1 MEITTYPLN
10 NIEYSAEDAELFHVT
25 RTSGIYAKNSFDYSV
40 TGADN
45 TIIIGTGIGW
55 IKNSEFAG
63 KVIALKDR
71 ASLDMGLPDS
81 VYPRIDA
88 IVIQFDA
95 NMNATN
101 IVVKK
106 GTASSEPIPPEVSR
120 DEAVY
125 ELHLYHVRREAGS
138 LSITP
143 SNITDLRL
151 NSSYCGLMAD
161 SVTSIDTY
169 AIEKQV
175 ADLIK
180 SLQNE
185 ISNVKDGSAY
195 LLRDGSTRMTGNL
208 QMDGN
213 TITGLGTPV
222 NDNDAVPKNY
232 VMPAIESE
240 EHPGCYYHT
249 VDGAIEWINPPLV
262 PGVEYRT
269 TEKYNG
275 KPVYRKLV
283 SYTHSGQMGNSSSST
298 DFTIPHGIT
307 GFGSLVRIIT
317 VANANSQWPYVG
329 STGGIMNAGD
339 VSETDITVRAYK
351 TYFNSPTIL
360 FDVAYTKE

>member
-1 MEITTYPLN
+1 MALVTYPLN

-88 IVIQFDA
+88 IVIQFDT

-195 LLRDGSTRMTGNL
+195 LLRDGSTRMAGNL

-213 TITGLGTPV
+213 TVTGLGTPV

-269 TEKYNG
+269 TERFTER
-275 KPVYRKLV
+275 PVYTKFVQLGV
-283 SYTHSGQMGNSSSST
+283 AASGQSIVQWHEDSAASPIRHTARFYTQTLPLISSDGTHTTEVRLVGT
-298 DFTIPHGIT
+298 DAYIFCVENWVIT
-307 GFGSLVRIIT
+307 SGAPIWLQV
-317 VANANSQWPYVG
+317 WY
-329 STGGIMNAGD
+329 
-339 VSETDITVRAYK
+339 YK
-351 TYFNSPTIL
+351 
-360 FDVAYTKE
+360 

>member
-45 TIIIGTGIGW
+45 TIVIGTGIGW

-71 ASLDMGLPDS
+71 VSLDIGLPDS

-101 IVVKK
+101 IIVKN

-120 DEAVY
+120 DETVY
-125 ELHLYHVRREAGS
+125 ELHLYHIKREAGS
-138 LSITP
+138 LSITH

-195 LLRDGSTRMTGNL
+195 LIRDGSTGMTGDL
-208 QMDGN
+208 QMNGN
-213 TITGLGTPV
+213 KVTGLGAPED
-222 NDNDAVPKNY
+222 DNDAVPKNY
-232 VMPAIESE
+232 VMPAVESE
-240 EHPGCYYHT
+240 VHPGCYYHL
-249 VDGAIEWINPPLV
+249 VDGEEEWINPPMRV
-262 PGVEYRT
+262 ATEYRT
-269 TEKYNG
+269 TERWGNGQTVYAYWFVVGYLAAGQASISHGLKNVNLVLSVEVYNNEKENVTNYEG
-275 KPVYRKLV
+275 IYFFATR
-283 SYTHSGQMGNSSSST
+283 SDINFNNSSAMGHLWIRMT
-298 DFTIPHGIT
+298 
-307 GFGSLVRIIT
+307 
-317 VANANSQWPYVG
+317 YVK
-329 STGGIMNAGD
+329 N
-339 VSETDITVRAYK
+339 K
-351 TYFNSPTIL
+351 
-360 FDVAYTKE
+360 

>member
-71 ASLDMGLPDS
+71 DSLDMGLPDS

-120 DEAVY
+120 DETVY
-125 ELHLYHVRREAGS
+125 ELHLYHVKREAGS

-195 LLRDGSTRMTGNL
+195 LLRDGSTKMTGNL

-213 TITGLGTPV
+213 TITGLGAPV

-240 EHPGCYYHT
+240 EHPGCYYRT
-249 VDGAIEWINPPLV
+249 VDGVTEWINPPMEA
-262 PGVEYRT
+262 GAEYRT
-269 TEKYNG
+269 TERYLGKVVYVKLYDCGTATNG
-275 KPVYRKLV
+275 KVVANGLGNYKVVKYDCENRPFFFGATVG
-283 SYTHSGQMGNSSSST
+283 TSGQFNIWVAVAKS
-298 DFTIPHGIT
+298 GIHIYCGT
-307 GFGSLVRIIT
+307 SAVGEQVYCRI
-317 VANANSQWPYVG
+317 Y
-329 STGGIMNAGD
+329 
-339 VSETDITVRAYK
+339 
-351 TYFNSPTIL
+351 
-360 FDVAYTKE
+360 YTKD

>member
-1 MEITTYPLN
+1 MELTTYPLN

-25 RTSGIYAKNSFDYSV
+25 RTSGVYAKNSFDYSV

-63 KVIALKDR
+63 KVIALKDK

-88 IVIQFDA
+88 IVIQFYA

-101 IVVKK
+101 IVVKN
-106 GTASSEPIPPEVSR
+106 GTASSEPIPPEISR

-125 ELHLYHVRREAGS
+125 ELHLYHVKREAGS

-161 SVTSIDTY
+161 SITSIDTY

-185 ISNVKDGSAY
+185 ISNVKDGSTY
-195 LLRDGSTRMTGNL
+195 LLRDGSTGMTGNL

-213 TITGLGTPV
+213 TITGLGAPV

-240 EHPGCYYHT
+240 AHPGCYYRT
-249 VDGAIEWINPPLV
+249 VDGVTEWINPPMAV
-262 PGVEYRT
+262 GVEYRT
-269 TEKYNG
+269 TERYLG
-275 KPVYRKLV
+275 SPVYAKLIDA
-283 SYTHSGQMGNSSSST
+283 GILPNST
-298 DFTIPHGIT
+298 FKE
-307 GFGSLVRIIT
+307 FALRE
-317 VANANSQWPYVG
+317 A
-329 STGGIMNAGD
+329 TGGKIVGASVITYGTESDGHNYSG
-339 VSETDITVRAYK
+339 VETSNVKITCNNDTGQLFLTYNIDNPDNFCAY
-351 TYFNSPTIL
+351 IL
-360 FDVAYTKE
+360 IKYCKA